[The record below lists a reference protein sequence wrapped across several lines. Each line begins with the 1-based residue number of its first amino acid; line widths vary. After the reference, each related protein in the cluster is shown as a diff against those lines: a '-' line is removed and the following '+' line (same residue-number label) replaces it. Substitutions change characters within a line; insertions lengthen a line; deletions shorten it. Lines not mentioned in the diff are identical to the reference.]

1 MIVSKKSKS
10 KFLKIVKHS
19 LTISTSS
26 KSNTKHV
33 KKIVSLHMP
42 NKMPE
47 NNAVKN
53 VVQYSQ
59 NPPWNFMKTSTK
71 INFLHNQNS
80 KKSKSE

>member
-1 MIVSKKSKS
+1 
-10 KFLKIVKHS
+10 
-19 LTISTSS
+19 
-26 KSNTKHV
+26 
-33 KKIVSLHMP
+33 MP